1 MLGDRRTLLQ
11 LLETGG
17 TVFAV
22 TGFPIHGEVITP
34 SDSADLKTSGY
45 VRADAAGTVRAVP
58 HEGDDSTIDVTLA
71 AGEFFPCL
79 VKRVHSTGT
88 SASPLH
94 LFY

>member
-58 HEGDDSTIDVTLA
+58 HEGDGSTIDVTLA

-88 SASPLH
+88 SASLLH